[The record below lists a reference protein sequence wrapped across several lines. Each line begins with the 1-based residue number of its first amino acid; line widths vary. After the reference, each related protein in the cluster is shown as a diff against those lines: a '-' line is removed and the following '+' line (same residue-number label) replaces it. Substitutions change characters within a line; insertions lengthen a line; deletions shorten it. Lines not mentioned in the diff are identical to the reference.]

1 MENIIGREKKK
12 KMVTMSYLRSYSPNK
27 QKLEGNTPLVGTC
40 FNLSAVLRHVKRCLA
55 WAGDYKSRNLSLQN
69 WRWFNHHLLK
79 PHLLSRKAMRYL
91 LWLCH
96 KSHRSCK
103 WKQAF
108 FFFSPSSFGSCFK
121 LHLFLNEQSQRKL
134 QTLAKLDWQM
144 KSIFCPSKQTRH
156 LLQLLPKKDWR

>member
-1 MENIIGREKKK
+1 MPIFLCLNYYYLSHKKKHKQELEKKLKLSGKYYREGKK

-96 KSHRSCK
+96 KSHSSCK

-108 FFFSPSSFGSCFK
+108 FFFPQTLSVAISSYIFFWMNSPKGSC
-121 LHLFLNEQSQRKL
+121 
-134 QTLAKLDWQM
+134 
-144 KSIFCPSKQTRH
+144 RH
-156 LLQLLPKKDWR
+156 